1 MNGTSFRLRCLAVTL
16 ALLAPG
22 AAFAAVDADQA
33 ARLDKDLTPVGAERA
48 GNASGSIPAW
58 DGGITTPPASF
69 TPGKQHSDPFADET
83 PVVTITSD
91 NQRDHAE
98 KLTPGQL
105 AMFARYPTFRMLVYP
120 THRSAAL
127 SARHYEY
134 TRKNATRCKL
144 VADGEG
150 VADCAEG
157 LPFPIPQ
164 NAQEVIWNHKLRFRA
179 LTLQRWANLVNPS
192 PAGAYQIVR
201 IREQAMSLYHV
212 PGNTSDSINN
222 VVGYF
227 FQETEGPA
235 RLAGN
240 VVLVHESMDAAKQ
253 PRQAWVYNAGQRR
266 VRRAPQVAYDN
277 PTVNSDGG
285 ATYDMGDMFNGAT
298 DRFDWTLQGKKEL
311 YVPYNAYKAKAN
323 GVKVTDLVRPHHLN
337 PDLLRY
343 ELHRVWVVDA
353 RLKSGQ
359 RHINSRRTFYLDED
373 SWQILAVEHYDG
385 EGALWRYS
393 EAPSIQ
399 YYEVPTF
406 WSTLEVHHDLKN
418 GRYLATLLDNEESPY
433 DFHFELTAQDFSPQA
448 LRTRGIR

>member
-1 MNGTSFRLRCLAVTL
+1 MHGIVPRLAIVALLRCLAVTL

-33 ARLDKDLTPVGAERA
+33 ARLGKDLTPVGAERA

-69 TPGKQHSDPFADET
+69 TPGKQHSDPFPDET
-83 PVVTITSD
+83 PVVAITSD
-91 NQRDHAE
+91 NQRDHAA

-127 SARHYEY
+127 PARNYEY
-134 TRKNATRCKL
+134 TRKNATSCKL

-164 NAQEVIWNHKLRFRA
+164 NAQEVIWNHKLRFRG
-179 LTLQRWANLVNPS
+179 LTIQRWANLVNPS

-201 IREQAMSLYHV
+201 IREQAMSLYHA
-212 PGNTSDSINN
+212 PGNTSASINN

-227 FQETEGPA
+227 FQATEGPA

-285 ATYDMGDMFNGAT
+285 ATYDMGDMFNGAM

-311 YVPYNAYKAKAN
+311 YVPYNAYKAKAD
-323 GVKVTDLVRPHHLN
+323 GVKVADLVRPHHLN
-337 PDLLRY
+337 ASTSAASVATVRS
-343 ELHRVWVVDA
+343 
-353 RLKSGQ
+353 K
-359 RHINSRRTFYLDED
+359 
-373 SWQILAVEHYDG
+373 
-385 EGALWRYS
+385 
-393 EAPSIQ
+393 APSSAS
-399 YYEVPTF
+399 PT
-406 WSTLEVHHDLKN
+406 
-418 GRYLATLLDNEESPY
+418 
-433 DFHFELTAQDFSPQA
+433 
-448 LRTRGIR
+448 